1 VRIAINAS
9 NLLQS
14 ADLGQLRD
22 HAAEAAEAGF
32 SGWWLAQTGLIDALT
47 VFTAI
52 GDTAP
57 GIELGTAVVPTF
69 PRHPTMLAGQALT
82 TQAALGDR
90 PLALGIGLSHKPV
103 VEGYL
108 GMSFEKPIRHLMDYL
123 SILQPLLEEG
133 SADHAGEVFT
143 AHVTTA
149 RPPVTTPSVL
159 VAALGPQA
167 LRVTGRRT
175 DGTVLWMVGPR
186 TIADHIGPVIRS
198 AAAEVERPEPR
209 IVCSLPVCV
218 TDDEDEVRNIL
229 ATVLEI
235 YGLLPSY
242 RAMLDRE
249 GVDGPGGV
257 AVVGDEASVTAQLDA
272 LAAAGATDFSA
283 VEFGRSSDE
292 YTRTRALLA
301 DRC

>member
-1 VRIAINAS
+1 MRIAINAS

-90 PLALGIGLSHKPV
+90 PLALGIGL
-103 VEGYL
+103 
-108 GMSFEKPIRHLMDYL
+108 SFEKPIRHLMDYL